1 MAKPIPEGCH
11 TLTAHIV
18 VKNAA
23 KAIDFYKRAFGATE
37 ISRMAMGDKIG
48 HAELRIGDSV
58 LMLADEWPGYEVRSP
73 ESIGATT
80 FSMHV
85 YFEDVDAM
93 YQQAVAAGAKG
104 IRPPEDQFWGDRYG
118 MIVDPFGHSWGL
130 ATHIKDVSHEE
141 CQRAM
146 DAMMSKTQAQHG

>member
-23 KAIDFYKRAFGATE
+23 KAIDFYKQAFGATE

-73 ESIGATT
+73 ESIGGTT

-85 YFEDVDAM
+85 YFDDVDAM
-93 YQQAVAAGAKG
+93 YKQAVAAGAKG
-104 IRPPEDQFWGDRYG
+104 VHPPEDQFWGDRYG
-118 MIVDPFGHSWGL
+118 MIVDPFGHSWGQ

-146 DAMMSKTQAQHG
+146 DAMMTKTQAQHG